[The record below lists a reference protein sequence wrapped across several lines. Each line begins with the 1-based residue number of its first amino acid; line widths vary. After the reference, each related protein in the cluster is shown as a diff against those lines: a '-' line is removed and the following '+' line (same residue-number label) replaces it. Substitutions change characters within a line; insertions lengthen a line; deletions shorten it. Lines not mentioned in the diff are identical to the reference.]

1 MFDFDELISFTSHC
15 LMKNMLKM
23 DTQFFNLK
31 RKVDQYKEVLK
42 NTKEYRDVWKSELKE
57 YIKSYLSNALEATGL
72 DAKLDE
78 RTDMENLE
86 AIVLSLGEAK
96 SGMYQKVSEDIHRHL
111 IKHNGS
117 LIYQQ
122 LFNGKIIV
130 LINYP
135 FIESYG
141 KPRPPKTIA
150 IYRPEELKD
159 PFFLRHLEEFIT
171 EITNW
176 EDYDDDEPNKRIGF
190 DLNFG
195 PHDMPNPS

>member
-1 MFDFDELISFTSHC
+1 MFDCDELTSCTSHY
-15 LMKNMLKM
+15 LIKNMLKM

-42 NTKEYRDVWKSELKE
+42 NTKEYREVWKSELKE

>member
-1 MFDFDELISFTSHC
+1 
-15 LMKNMLKM
+15 M

-42 NTKEYRDVWKSELKE
+42 NTKEYREVWKLELKE
-57 YIKSYLSNALEATGL
+57 YIKTYLSSALEATDL
-72 DAKLDE
+72 EANLDE
-78 RTDMENLE
+78 RTDMEKLE
-86 AIVLSLGEAK
+86 AIVLSLGEVK

-150 IYRPEELKD
+150 IYRPEELKA

-195 PHDMPNPS
+195 PQDLPNPS